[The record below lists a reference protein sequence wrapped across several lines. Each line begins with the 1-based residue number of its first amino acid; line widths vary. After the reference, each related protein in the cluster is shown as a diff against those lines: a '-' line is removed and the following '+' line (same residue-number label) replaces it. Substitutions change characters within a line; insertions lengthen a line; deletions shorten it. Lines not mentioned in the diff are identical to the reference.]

1 MIVAEPARDVARLE
15 WRIRGSA
22 LSEMFLVMIQIPKKS
37 FLFKLV
43 GGLEHVLFFHILG
56 IIIPNHQ
63 PASCCCFFLIWFWD
77 VLVVAVF
84 FDIVLR
90 WIVDFSWLNLRW
102 FSICMD
108 SISMFVDYLRLRACQ
123 ILDEPPCLLSLLKS
137 PMFTEKSPWLATE
150 KLPFQCGL
158 RYAQSS

>member
-56 IIIPNHQ
+56 IIIPT
-63 PASCCCFFLIWFWD
+63 D
-77 VLVVAVF
+77 
-84 FDIVLR
+84 
-90 WIVDFSWLNLRW
+90 
-102 FSICMD
+102 
-108 SISMFVDYLRLRACQ
+108 
-123 ILDEPPCLLSLLKS
+123 
-137 PMFTEKSPWLATE
+137 
-150 KLPFQCGL
+150 
-158 RYAQSS
+158 